1 VLWVAALRNC
11 EYEWKQHVVQGAD
24 AGMTRAEVECV
35 AQGSDVPG
43 WSSLERAILRAV
55 DELVSDASV
64 ADETWSV
71 LAAELDTQQ
80 LMDVVF
86 TVGCYE
92 LIAMFFNSA
101 GVQADGDLNQYLARQ
116 PAG

>member
-1 VLWVAALRNC
+1 
-11 EYEWKQHVVQGAD
+11 
-24 AGMTRAEVECV
+24 
-35 AQGSDVPG
+35 
-43 WSSLERAILRAV
+43 
-55 DELVSDASV
+55 
-64 ADETWSV
+64 V

-101 GVQADGDLNQYLARQ
+101 GVQADGDLNQYRERQ